1 MSSNGIKEIDSPEL
15 ARWLSEKGDG
25 LRVLDVRQPQE
36 IAQGTVPRAE
46 GVPLH
51 TLPLRL
57 NELDRN
63 ETLVLICRS
72 GARSA
77 QACMFL
83 VQQGFE
89 NVYNLRGGI
98 IGWAQS
104 GLETAPAALRQS

>member
-15 ARWLSEKGDG
+15 ARWLNERPDG

-51 TLPLRL
+51 TLPHKLD
-57 NELDRN
+57 EFDRN
-63 ETLVLICRS
+63 ETLVLVCRS

-77 QACMFL
+77 QACVFL
-83 VQQGFE
+83 YQQGFE
-89 NVYNLRGGI
+89 NVYNLRGGMI
-98 IGWAQS
+98 AWVQS
-104 GLETAPAALRQS
+104 GLAAAPAAP